1 MPNTL
6 LPFPDGGYAFIKG
19 GLPYCQ
25 GVRAQTG
32 YAIERV
38 RFALPMPVEQGFA
51 AIDAHLASAGRPR
64 TALCAVELRS
74 PKPFSMSGFVGFNEG
89 YVACL
94 EGMGP
99 VSGRTQS
106 GGEVERRSRNRSS
119 RPNLPSMRSAT
130 PSPRKPFRRTL
141 SSRAAENGPEA
152 ADSRR
157 TSSRAEML
165 RPPD

>member
-38 RFALPMPVEQGFA
+38 RFVLPIPVEQGFA
-51 AIDAHLASAGRPR
+51 AIDAHLATARRPR

-74 PKPFSMSGFVGFNEG
+74 PKPFSMSGFVGFNVLALVVLINGAELSTCTL
-89 YVACL
+89 VA
-94 EGMGP
+94 
-99 VSGRTQS
+99 T
-106 GGEVERRSRNRSS
+106 
-119 RPNLPSMRSAT
+119 T
-130 PSPRKPFRRTL
+130 PTES
-141 SSRAAENGPEA
+141 
-152 ADSRR
+152 
-157 TSSRAEML
+157 
-165 RPPD
+165 